1 MLNLSNAGQKV
12 FYLVYN
18 ELYGKGGKDKTEIQL
33 AYEMLTETEKELFKR
48 ATFYKGIKELVKAR
62 FLAMSKL
69 KGYYFIN
76 PSYIY
81 NGDRIALV
89 NEYILKKS
97 PAGHVK
103 QLNAQTIDAEKGE

>member
-1 MLNLSNAGQKV
+1 
-12 FYLVYN
+12 
-18 ELYGKGGKDKTEIQL
+18 
-33 AYEMLTETEKELFKR
+33 
-48 ATFYKGIKELVKAR
+48 
-62 FLAMSKL
+62 MSKL

-103 QLNAQTIDAEKGE
+103 QLNTQTIDVEKGE